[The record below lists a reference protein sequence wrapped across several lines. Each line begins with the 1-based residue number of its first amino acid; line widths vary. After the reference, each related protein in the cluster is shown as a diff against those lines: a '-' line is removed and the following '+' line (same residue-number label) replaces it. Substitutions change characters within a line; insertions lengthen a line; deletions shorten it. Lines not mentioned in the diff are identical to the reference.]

1 MKKELRRGWQSTIDR
16 IPEYLKPELIERI
29 EDTSLQQKEI
39 LAWLNLELARY
50 FAPKELNIYSKNSDE
65 LAADTLKR
73 YEKQIK
79 ELGLLQISS
88 SALNRYATS
97 TIRRNHQ
104 VKDAR
109 EAAESILAGMKEHAK
124 SDLGRAITELIKSL
138 AFDLVNRIGADDDFD
153 EVLKR
158 IGKLAIISERVA
170 NADKSST
177 ERIAKAKEEA
187 KQEALEQA
195 VKIVDKAAM
204 EAGISAD
211 KIMKMKN
218 DFLGISAG

>member
-1 MKKELRRGWQSTIDR
+1 MGKELRRGWQSTIDR
-16 IPEYLKPELIERI
+16 IPEHLKPKLIERI

-39 LAWLNLELARY
+39 LAWLNLELARH
-50 FAPKELNIYSKNSDE
+50 FAAEGLLKIALKSNRPAGELLQKH
-65 LAADTLKR
+65 ATK
-73 YEKQIK
+73 IK
-79 ELGLLQISS
+79 ELGLMQISA

>member
-1 MKKELRRGWQSTIDR
+1 MTKELRRGWQSTIDR
-16 IPEYLKPELIERI
+16 IPEHLKPELIERI

-50 FAPKELNIYSKNSDE
+50 FAPDGLLKESLKNKQPTAE
-65 LAADTLKR
+65 LLQKHATK
-73 YEKQIK
+73 IK
-79 ELGLLQISS
+79 ELKLMQISA

-104 VKDAR
+104 VRDAR

-138 AFDLVNRIGADDDFD
+138 AFDLVNRIGAEDDFD

-187 KQEALEQA
+187 RQEALEEA

-204 EAGISAD
+204 EAGISVD
-211 KIMKMKN
+211 KISKIKN
-218 DFLGISAG
+218 DFLGISEG

>member
-1 MKKELRRGWQSTIDR
+1 MTKDIRRGWQSTIDR
-16 IPEYLKPELIERI
+16 IPEHLKPQLIERI
-29 EDTSLQQKEI
+29 EDTGIQQTEI
-39 LAWLNLELARY
+39 LAWLNLELARC
-50 FAPKELNIYSKNSDE
+50 FAPKELNISSKSGNE
-65 LAADTLKR
+65 LAADILKR

-79 ELGLLQISS
+79 ELKLMQISS

-104 VKDAR
+104 VRDAR
-109 EAAESILAGMKEHAK
+109 EAAESVLAGMKEHAK
-124 SDLGRAITELIKSL
+124 SDLGRAVTEIIKTI
-138 AFDLVNRIGADDDFD
+138 AFDLVNRMNADDDFD
-153 EVLKR
+153 ELLKR

-170 NADKSST
+170 NADKTST

-187 KQEALEQA
+187 KQEAVEEA